1 MRGDKPAA
9 APRDRLI
16 DLPTSI
22 IGSLL
27 VLLLAGLQVINPP
40 VVEAFRLRIFD
51 ELQALHPAPPQLEA
65 GVVIVDIDDE
75 SLAQVGQW
83 PWPRSTFA
91 ALLDGLHTL
100 GARVVG
106 MDVLF
111 AEADRYSPPVY
122 ARSLAA
128 LAPEIAA
135 ALQALPDNDAA
146 MARAMRR
153 QAVVLG
159 VAGIGRV
166 SPDFPGISDAAS
178 RVATLGRDPRQF
190 LSGFPGLVGV
200 VPALAEAASG
210 FGLVSVSPDVDGIV
224 RRVPLIA
231 SAGGHILP
239 GLALET
245 LRLALGETT
254 LIVRSSGTGVEQVS
268 LRGVGIPVDAQGR
281 AWVRFGLRQPDR
293 YVSAADVLAGT
304 VPRQRLSGRIVLI
317 GTSAAGL
324 GDIKQAPLVGTTP
337 GVEIHA
343 SLLETLLAGTVL
355 QRPQHIVQLEPV
367 ILLVLG
373 LALAWLGPM
382 VRASFLPA
390 LLGLVVAAGLYAT
403 WYMFRYHE
411 LLVDAT
417 YIAGGLG
424 VLLFW
429 LAMARYVREES
440 RRRTIRNAFSRYLSP
455 VMVDKLASG
464 AGALKLG
471 GERRELT
478 VLFSDIRS
486 FTGLAERYESNP
498 EGLTQLLNRY
508 FTAMT
513 TVILDH
519 SGTIDKYIG
528 DAIMAFWNAPLPVQG
543 HPRQACLSALGM
555 RKELRALNE
564 ALHADPDQPDLTI
577 RIGVGINTGEC
588 FVGNMGSDLRF
599 NYSVIGDPVN
609 VASRVETRSKSYG
622 VDIVIG
628 ESTRQAAADLAL
640 LELDQVQLVGK
651 SATTRLYALLGD
663 AACARS
669 DGFRLLERAHDAMLV
684 AYRAQHWDEAEQG
697 LQRCRALGSEYGL
710 DRLYEGY
717 AARIVRF
724 RQDPP
729 PPDWDGSEIATSKD

>member
-1 MRGDKPAA
+1 
-9 APRDRLI
+9 
-16 DLPTSI
+16 
-22 IGSLL
+22 
-27 VLLLAGLQVINPP
+27 
-40 VVEAFRLRIFD
+40 
-51 ELQALHPAPPQLEA
+51 
-65 GVVIVDIDDE
+65 
-75 SLAQVGQW
+75 
-83 PWPRSTFA
+83 
-91 ALLDGLHTL
+91 
-100 GARVVG
+100 
-106 MDVLF
+106 
-111 AEADRYSPPVY
+111 
-122 ARSLAA
+122 
-128 LAPEIAA
+128 
-135 ALQALPDNDAA
+135 
-146 MARAMRR
+146 
-153 QAVVLG
+153 
-159 VAGIGRV
+159 
-166 SPDFPGISDAAS
+166 
-178 RVATLGRDPRQF
+178 
-190 LSGFPGLVGV
+190 
-200 VPALAEAASG
+200 
-210 FGLVSVSPDVDGIV
+210 
-224 RRVPLIA
+224 
-231 SAGGHILP
+231 
-239 GLALET
+239 
-245 LRLALGETT
+245 
-254 LIVRSSGTGVEQVS
+254 
-268 LRGVGIPVDAQGR
+268 
-281 AWVRFGLRQPDR
+281 
-293 YVSAADVLAGT
+293 
-304 VPRQRLSGRIVLI
+304 
-317 GTSAAGL
+317 
-324 GDIKQAPLVGTTP
+324 
-337 GVEIHA
+337 
-343 SLLETLLAGTVL
+343 
-355 QRPQHIVQLEPV
+355 
-367 ILLVLG
+367 
-373 LALAWLGPM
+373 M

-390 LLGLVVAAGLYAT
+390 LLGLVIAAGLYAT
-403 WYMFRYHE
+403 WYMFRYHG

-429 LAMARYVREES
+429 LAMARYVREEA

-478 VLFSDIRS
+478 VFFSDIRS
-486 FTGLAERYESNP
+486 FTGLSERYESNP

-577 RIGVGINTGEC
+577 WIGVGINTGEC

-628 ESTRQAAADLAL
+628 EFHPPGRRGTSPSSSSTRSSS
-640 LELDQVQLVGK
+640 
-651 SATTRLYALLGD
+651 SASPRRRRLYALLGD

-669 DGFRLLERAHDAMLV
+669 DGFRLLEQAHDAMLV

-697 LQRCRALGSEYGL
+697 LQRCRALNSEYGL

-724 RQDPP
+724 RQDLP